1 MTTPLK
7 SARAVADLGAGNVL
21 ATVEI
26 AASPERVFEALT
38 TSELV
43 KWWGSDDT
51 YRTTQWTAD
60 LRVGGHWRVD
70 GRGADGSPFS
80 VEGDYLEIDPP
91 RKLVQTW
98 TAAWDGGNTT
108 TITYRLE
115 PIEGG
120 TRVTL
125 RHEGFAGRTQS
136 CDGHA
141 KGWERVLGWLV
152 SHFAPS
158 APSQFY
164 LCRLLPPRPTFAQ
177 DMNEREASAMREHAA
192 YWRGLSER
200 GVAVVFG
207 PVLDP
212 KGAWGLGILEAKNE
226 AEVRALQADDPAIK
240 AEIGLSYETHPF
252 ARAIV
257 RPGG

>member
-1 MTTPLK
+1 MNARK
-7 SARAVADLGAGNVL
+7 SAARAVADLTAGNVL

-26 AASPERVFEALT
+26 AAPPERVFEALT
-38 TSELV
+38 SSEELV

-51 YRTTQWTAD
+51 YRTHKWTAD
-60 LRVGGHWRVD
+60 LRAGGHWRAE

-80 VEGDYLEIDPP
+80 VEGDFLEIDPP

-98 TAAWDGGNTT
+98 TAPWDGGNTT

-125 RHEGFAGRTQS
+125 RHEGFVGRPQS
-136 CDGHA
+136 CEGHSE
-141 KGWERVLGWLV
+141 GWERVLGWLG
-152 SHFAPS
+152 SHFVPPAPTK
-158 APSQFY
+158 FF
-164 LCRLLPPRPTFAQ
+164 LCRLVSPRPTFAQ
-177 DMNEREASAMREHAA
+177 DMNEREASAMREHAT
-192 YWRGLSER
+192 YWKKMAEL

-212 KGAWGLGILEAKNE
+212 KGVWGLGIVEAKDE
-226 AEVRALQADDPAIK
+226 SEVRALQADDPAIK
-240 AEIGLSYETHPF
+240 SEIGLSYETLPLL
-252 ARAIV
+252 RAIV
-257 RPGG
+257 RP